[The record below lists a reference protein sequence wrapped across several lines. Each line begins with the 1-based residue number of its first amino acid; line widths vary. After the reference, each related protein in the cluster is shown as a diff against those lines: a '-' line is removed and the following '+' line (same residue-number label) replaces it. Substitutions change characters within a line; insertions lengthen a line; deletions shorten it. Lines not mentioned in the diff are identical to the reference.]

1 VFVEI
6 SSRECK
12 TRRQGKGFFTNLPG
26 IYDREKGFEILAF
39 DVVQQYDG
47 VQRFVIA
54 YAKTGKFGIEVS
66 GVTRKEVSMN
76 TIQRAIDLEY
86 SY

>member
-1 VFVEI
+1 M
-6 SSRECK
+6 
-12 TRRQGKGFFTNLPG
+12 NLPG

-39 DVVQQYDG
+39 DVVQRYDS

-66 GVTRKEVSMN
+66 RVARKEVSMN
-76 TIQRAIDLEY
+76 TIKRAIDLEH

>member
-1 VFVEI
+1 MFVEI

-12 TRRQGKGFFTNLPG
+12 TGRQGKGFTKLPR

-39 DVVQQYDG
+39 DVVQRYDG

-54 YAKTGKFGIEVS
+54 YAKTGKFGIEVR
-66 GVTRKEVSMN
+66 GVAREEVSMN
-76 TIQRAIDLEY
+76 TIKRAIDLEH
-86 SY
+86 SC